1 MLDAVLPPRCFSCG
15 EQVLSQGD
23 LCGACWAG
31 LDFFSGVG
39 CACCGFP
46 FEVDIGDDALCGP
59 CIKKRPLYARARAV
73 MRYDDN
79 SRPMVL
85 AFKNSDRHEGV
96 DIFGKWMAGVATGQL
111 HNTDI
116 IIPVPLH
123 RKRLFY
129 RRYNQAALMAKAIG
143 KQMNIEV
150 DVNGLIRNKPTK
162 SQGHLRRKER
172 FKNVRAA
179 FSLTKKGELAIKDKH
194 ILLVDDVLTTGA
206 TVGACTKVLM
216 GKGAASV
223 QIITLT
229 RVVQT
234 QKLPI

>member
-1 MLDAVLPPRCFSCG
+1 
-15 EQVLSQGD
+15 
-23 LCGACWAG
+23 
-31 LDFFSGVG
+31 
-39 CACCGFP
+39 
-46 FEVDIGDDALCGP
+46 
-59 CIKKRPLYARARAV
+59 

-85 AFKNSDRHEGV
+85 GFKHSDRHEGV
-96 DIFGKWMAGVATGQL
+96 DVFGKWMAGTIHNQL
-111 HNTDI
+111 DHFDLI
-116 IIPVPLH
+116 MPVPLH
-123 RKRLFY
+123 RKRLFQ

-143 KQMNIEV
+143 KQMKAPV
-150 DVNGLIRNKPTK
+150 DVNGLIRQRPTK
-162 SQGHLRRKER
+162 SQGHLGRKER

-179 FSLTKKGELAIKDKH
+179 FSLTKKGEGAIKDKH

-216 GKGAASV
+216 DTGATSV

-234 QKLPI
+234 VKLPI